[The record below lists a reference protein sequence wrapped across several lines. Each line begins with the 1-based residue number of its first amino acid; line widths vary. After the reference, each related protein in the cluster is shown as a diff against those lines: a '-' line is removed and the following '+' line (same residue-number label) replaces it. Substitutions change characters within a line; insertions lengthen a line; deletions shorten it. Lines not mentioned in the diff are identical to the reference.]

1 MTETEHLLSCLAE
14 ECAEVAHEVSKALR
28 FGLDN
33 IYPEVPGGR
42 TVRAKIKAES
52 VDLIAVLQLLVE
64 KKILEDGWD
73 ERLCQ
78 EKKEKIRD
86 SWNTRGNAER
96 SSEVPSRQLRRTLRR
111 ASADRVAPET
121 REDRRRAAMP
131 A

>member
-1 MTETEHLLSCLAE
+1 MTEQEHLLSCLAE
-14 ECAEVAHEVSKALR
+14 ECAEVAQEVSKALR

-33 IYPEVPGGR
+33 VYPQVPGER

-78 EKKEKIRD
+78 EKKDKIARFMEY
-86 SWNTRGNAER
+86 A
-96 SSEVPSRQLRRTLRR
+96 RQQGALQ
-111 ASADRVAPET
+111 
-121 REDRRRAAMP
+121 
-131 A
+131 